1 MSDAANDNGYWVW
14 RDYHQRSAPRDI
26 GALARSGHV
35 EVGGALPLSQRVQT
49 SGRGDP
55 QPPRWSPESERAQR
69 ILGRGY
75 AEGGASRVYALALWL
90 LHGYGERPADALELG
105 CVLLIDEATR
115 LGLASEW
122 HTQTERALAMEGI
135 QIIGRATGWYENAS
149 EEPGGAGALGELV
162 AAADALH
169 GNGGAW
175 QRMRQAIEATAARAK
190 AAKKGKAA

>member
-1 MSDAANDNGYWVW
+1 MRDHVSDIA
-14 RDYHQRSAPRDI
+14 
-26 GALARSGHV
+26 ALARSRHV
-35 EVGGALPLSQRVQT
+35 TACSGLPITQRVQT

-105 CVLLIDEATR
+105 CVLLIDEEAR
-115 LGLASEW
+115 LGFASEW
-122 HTQTERALAMEGI
+122 HAQTERALAMSGVE
-135 QIIGRATGWYENAS
+135 IIGRATGWYKDAS

-162 AAADALH
+162 AHADALH

-175 QRMRQAIEATAARAK
+175 QRMRKAIEATAARAK